1 MPPAAHAL
9 AAPQIL
15 RWLCS
20 PPHYLFHTGL
30 DAACSS
36 GSWHSTIFHPPV
48 GSSAGIIVRFQTV
61 LGTGKVFYSS
71 GYPFLRRLLH
81 SFMFEP
87 HPIHRMAAYG
97 YYIYFIIQPATEMN
111 FDEG

>member
-1 MPPAAHAL
+1 MPPAAQAL
-9 AAPQIL
+9 TAQRIL
-15 RWLCS
+15 RWLYL
-20 PPHYLFHTGL
+20 PPRYQFHTGL

-71 GYPFLRRLLH
+71 GYPFLRQLLH
-81 SFMFEP
+81 SFKVET

-97 YYIYFIIQPATEMN
+97 YYIYFIIQSATEM
-111 FDEG
+111 